1 LSLASSLAASIK
13 NKLGINVELIKGH
26 NGIYQVAVNDNVIYS
41 NQGTCSQRPKE
52 EDILREIQKYKEP
65 IAQKKEIEQSQSI
78 QRNLDI
84 EFMYLD
90 LSVCSWCQSTE
101 SNLEEAIAEVAH
113 VLKETGVKVNVSKI
127 HIQSEQQA
135 RNLGFISSPTI
146 RISGQDIQLDV
157 KEALCDSC
165 GDLCGDSVDCRIW
178 TYQGKEYTAPPK
190 GMIIDAILREVY
202 GGTKK
207 FADTPSKLTDVPENL
222 KKFFAAKERRDNVS
236 SPEAGSCCST
246 SNSQKGTGSC

>member
-1 LSLASSLAASIK
+1 MSLASSLAASIK
-13 NKLGINVELIKGH
+13 NRFGINAELKEGH
-26 NGIYQVAVNDNVIYS
+26 NGIYQVAVNGTVIYS

-52 EDILREIQKYKEP
+52 EDIFREIQKYKEP
-65 IAQKKEIEQSQSI
+65 VAQKNEVEQSQAI

-84 EFMYLD
+84 DFMYLD
-90 LSVCSWCQSTE
+90 LSVCNWCQSTE
-101 SNLEEAIAEVAH
+101 TNLEEAIAEVAH
-113 VLKETGVKVNVSKI
+113 VLEATGVKVNVNKI

-135 RNLGFISSPTI
+135 LNLGFISSPTI
-146 RISGQDIQLDV
+146 RINGNDIQLDV

-202 GGTKK
+202 GGSKK
-207 FADTPSKLTDVPENL
+207 QVDTSAKPKDVPENL
-222 KKFFAAKERRDNVS
+222 KKFFVAKNRQENRTVN
-236 SPEAGSCCST
+236 EAGSCCGAST
-246 SNSQKGTGSC
+246 PSGNSGSC

>member
-1 LSLASSLAASIK
+1 MAASIK
-13 NKLGINVELIKGH
+13 NKLGINAELKQGH
-26 NGIYQVAVNDNVIYS
+26 NGIYQVAVNGTLIYS
-41 NQGTCSQRPKE
+41 NQGKCSQRPNE
-52 EDILREIQKYKEP
+52 GDILREIQKHT
-65 IAQKKEIEQSQSI
+65 QKKETEQSQSI

-84 EFMYLD
+84 DFMFLD
-90 LSVCSWCQSTE
+90 LSVCTWCQSTE

-113 VLKETGVKVNVSKI
+113 VLEATGIKVNVNKI

-135 RNLGFISSPTI
+135 RDLGFISSPTI
-146 RISGQDIQLDV
+146 RINGQDIQMDV

-202 GGTKK
+202 GGSKK
-207 FADTPSKLTDVPENL
+207 NIDTNSKPTDVPENL
-222 KKFFAAKERRDNVS
+222 KKFFAAKERKETK
-236 SPEAGSCCST
+236 EASGCCGPSISKVDSGSC
-246 SNSQKGTGSC
+246 